1 MYTTNLP
8 DYSKQHMLICGLFL
22 SKTREQKLIFQIGT
36 LNPHGIDQ
44 PDPTLIILSSICLF
58 AAFSFPKLEN
68 KNLSFKLALLIPMV
82 SINERFSF
90 HLFILVFPSPYS
102 NQ

>member
-8 DYSKQHMLICGLFL
+8 DYSKHHMLICGLFL

-44 PDPTLIILSSICLF
+44 Q
-58 AAFSFPKLEN
+58 A
-68 KNLSFKLALLIPMV
+68 
-82 SINERFSF
+82 
-90 HLFILVFPSPYS
+90 LFIPLIYSCFPVTIFQPIA
-102 NQ
+102 